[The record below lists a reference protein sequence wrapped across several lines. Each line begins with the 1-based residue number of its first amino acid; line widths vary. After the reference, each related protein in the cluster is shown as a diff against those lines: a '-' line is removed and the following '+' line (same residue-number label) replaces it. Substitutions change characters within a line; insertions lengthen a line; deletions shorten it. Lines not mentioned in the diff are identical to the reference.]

1 VSSRD
6 SVFRVVWGPQR
17 FYLSLGW
24 KTLIAFALVVFVP
37 MAGLLTIT
45 KQTMRDALENETA
58 QALEANLRSAWNAY
72 QRPLEDVRIA
82 LVQDADNDR
91 TTLYLQQ
98 RDAAGLYRLLER
110 NARRFSFVDL
120 WFAID
125 RDQVVRGRIRGEL
138 GNHYNFGSGLGRALG
153 TLRENLITTELL
165 PRALFVS
172 EDPQRYAE
180 LPPLVLAQIIV
191 VPVSDQGALIGVK
204 LLHGNQ
210 LLLQQIQNQLTIE
223 RTYVA
228 LLQGDQVIA
237 TAGLPDE
244 PLPPGSLLDSR
255 LDRAIEGGQI
265 FSGQLEINS
274 QRNLVLAEPI
284 LNGDYQSVGGLALL
298 LSDDKITTHIARN
311 TRHVY
316 GFIALGILLSLV
328 IAYLAYRDTVRPLRA
343 IVAAQNAFA
352 EGAHDVRTEIITRD
366 EFERLGAG
374 FNRMAEA
381 VVGRDRR
388 LTQYTTLSS
397 LVDLSMSSDKLLQG
411 TLDKVIE
418 ISNGMLGVIY
428 LLEEGSNRL
437 TPYASHALDLDGL
450 ESLKIGEGLPGQVA
464 LERESRT
471 VYVGDKGTELAL
483 DLGVG
488 NVMPRHLAYYPLLYR
503 GELLGLLLLG
513 FAKPTPDDER
523 VLLDYLARQV
533 AIILN
538 DAASQRR
545 INDLLT
551 RDPLTNTANRGHFT
565 DKLEAHFNDAQ
576 RYGTDLSLLMVDI
589 DHFRAFSDRFGYH
602 MADVVLTTVA
612 GVLNKAVRKTDLVA
626 RFGESTFAVALPQ
639 TNLEQAMTA
648 AEKVRK
654 NLIGTTVAQ
663 LDRERVTISIGAA
676 AYPDP
681 AIQSPVEMVRRAD
694 EALLKAKHGGRNRV
708 EPAA

>member
-255 LDRAIEGGQI
+255 LDRAIEGGQV

-298 LSDDKITTHIARN
+298 LSDHRLPRLPRHRAPTARH
-311 TRHVY
+311 R
-316 GFIALGILLSLV
+316 G
-328 IAYLAYRDTVRPLRA
+328 RA
-343 IVAAQNAFA
+343 
-352 EGAHDVRTEIITRD
+352 
-366 EFERLGAG
+366 ERL
-374 FNRMAEA
+374 
-381 VVGRDRR
+381 RR
-388 LTQYTTLSS
+388 RCS
-397 LVDLSMSSDKLLQG
+397 
-411 TLDKVIE
+411 
-418 ISNGMLGVIY
+418 
-428 LLEEGSNRL
+428 
-437 TPYASHALDLDGL
+437 
-450 ESLKIGEGLPGQVA
+450 
-464 LERESRT
+464 
-471 VYVGDKGTELAL
+471 
-483 DLGVG
+483 
-488 NVMPRHLAYYPLLYR
+488 
-503 GELLGLLLLG
+503 
-513 FAKPTPDDER
+513 
-523 VLLDYLARQV
+523 
-533 AIILN
+533 
-538 DAASQRR
+538 
-545 INDLLT
+545 
-551 RDPLTNTANRGHFT
+551 
-565 DKLEAHFNDAQ
+565 
-576 RYGTDLSLLMVDI
+576 
-589 DHFRAFSDRFGYH
+589 
-602 MADVVLTTVA
+602 
-612 GVLNKAVRKTDLVA
+612 
-626 RFGESTFAVALPQ
+626 
-639 TNLEQAMTA
+639 
-648 AEKVRK
+648 
-654 NLIGTTVAQ
+654 
-663 LDRERVTISIGAA
+663 
-676 AYPDP
+676 
-681 AIQSPVEMVRRAD
+681 RRAHRD
-694 EALLKAKHGGRNRV
+694 HH
-708 EPAA
+708 P

>member
-1 VSSRD
+1 MSNRD
-6 SVFRVVWGPQR
+6 NVFRVVWGPQR

-37 MAGLLTIT
+37 MAGLLTLT

-58 QALEANLRSAWNAY
+58 HALEANLRSAWSAY

-82 LVQDADNDR
+82 LVQDAGDDGVAR
-91 TTLYLQQ
+91 QLEQH
-98 RDAAGLYRLLER
+98 DAAALYRMLER
-110 NARRFSFVDL
+110 HARRFSFVDL

-125 RDQVVRGRIRGEL
+125 REQVVRGRIRGEL
-138 GNHYNFGSGLGRALG
+138 GDHYSLGSGLGRALG

-172 EDPQRYAE
+172 EDPQRFAA
-180 LPPLVLAQIIV
+180 LPPLVLAQVIV
-191 VPVSDQGALIGVK
+191 APVRNQGALVGIM
-204 LLHGNQ
+204 LLDDNQ

-223 RTYVA
+223 NTYVA
-228 LLQGDQVIA
+228 LLQGDRVIA

-244 PLPPGSLLDSR
+244 PLPPGSPLDTN
-255 LDRAIEGGQI
+255 LDRALEGGQV
-265 FSGQLEINS
+265 FRDVLEMGTR
-274 QRNLVLAEPI
+274 RNMVLAEPI
-284 LNGDYQSVGGLALL
+284 LNGDFQPVGGLALL
-298 LSDDKITTHIARN
+298 VGDNKINAHLAQS

-316 GFIALGILLSLV
+316 GFIALGILLSLA
-328 IAYLAYRDTVRPLRA
+328 IAFLAYRDTVRPLRA

-352 EGAHDVRTEIITRD
+352 EGDHGVRTEIVTRD
-366 EFERLGAG
+366 EFESLGTG

-381 VVGRDRR
+381 VVNRDRR
-388 LTQYTTLSS
+388 LTQYTALSS

-418 ISNGMLGVIY
+418 ISRGMLGVIY

-437 TPYASHALDLDGL
+437 VPYASHALDLDAL
-450 ESLKIGEGLPGQVA
+450 DPLKIGEGIPGQVA
-464 LERESRT
+464 LERESRSI
-471 VYVGDKGTELAL
+471 YVGDKGTELAL
-483 DLGVG
+483 EVGVG
-488 NVMPRHLAYYPLLYR
+488 SVMPRYLAYFPLLYR

-513 FAKPTPDDER
+513 FAQSTPEDER

-545 INDLLT
+545 ISDLVT
-551 RDPLTNTANRGHFT
+551 RDPLTNAANRGHFT
-565 DKLEAHFNDAQ
+565 DELERLFNAAQ
-576 RYGTDLSLLMVDI
+576 RYGTDLALLMVDI

-612 GVLNKAVRKTDLVA
+612 GVLKKSVRKTDLIA
-626 RFGESTFAVALPQ
+626 RFGENKFAVALPA
-639 TNLEQAMTA
+639 TDLEQALVT

-654 NLIGTTVAQ
+654 NLIGTTVGQ

-694 EALLKAKHGGRNRV
+694 QALLKAKQGGRNRV
-708 EPAA
+708 EAAA